1 VPRVFILQVHRKKIR
16 LYFNALLAQNRPAFQ
31 AIALLQNRIAR
42 CTSALLISGK
52 LIAQLKA
59 VTLIVDFKYMKSC
72 VSSPR
77 VSKGCL
83 ESNPFGI
90 NVRLAKLQQKSGEA
104 SRLHRIKESIN

>member
-1 VPRVFILQVHRKKIR
+1 MPRVFILRVHRKKARI
-16 LYFNALLAQNRPAFQ
+16 YFNALLAQNSAAFQ
-31 AIALLQNRIAR
+31 AIALLQNRITR
-42 CTSALLISGK
+42 CKSALLICGK

-59 VTLIVDFKYMKSC
+59 VTLIVDFKYMRPC

-90 NVRLAKLQQKSGEA
+90 NVRFAEVALTDARATDKAHTTE
-104 SRLHRIKESIN
+104 